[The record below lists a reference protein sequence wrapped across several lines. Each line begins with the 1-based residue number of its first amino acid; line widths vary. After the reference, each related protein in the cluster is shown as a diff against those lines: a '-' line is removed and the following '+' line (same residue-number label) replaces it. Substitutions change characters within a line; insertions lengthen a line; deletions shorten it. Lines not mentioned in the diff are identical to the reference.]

1 MKTPKVVLGGIL
13 LLALPLL
20 AAQSQESDEA
30 GPETPGRVLC
40 FQVEALFVR
49 TQDQAAELK
58 AAYDRTCPTPSA
70 TGDACREMLRQQHGR
85 ELDRLRRYRR
95 WGNAL
100 REDYGSMCGGALNET
115 LKIIAEALDCVS
127 AIQAPQAGT

>member
-1 MKTPKVVLGGIL
+1 MKKPAAVLGGML
-13 LLALPLL
+13 LLSLPLL
-20 AAQSQESDEA
+20 VQSQEADGTEPEPA
-30 GPETPGRVLC
+30 GKVLC

-49 TQDQAAELK
+49 AQDQAGELK
-58 AAYDRTCPTPSA
+58 AAYDRICPTPSA
-70 TGDACREMLRQQHGR
+70 TGDACRDMLRQQHGK

-115 LKIIAEALDCVS
+115 LKIIVEALDYVS
-127 AIQAPQAGT
+127 ASQARQAGT